1 MRRVASACIRN
12 RTSRLATSI
21 AMIAIFSAG
30 TLHAHSD
37 DDHGGLEYDNLKR
50 VEKSR
55 VERAYIDPDAN
66 FGEYRRIK
74 ILHPYVAFRKNW
86 RRDQNRD
93 RSQRISAR
101 DVERIK
107 TRVAR
112 LFAEVFTKTL
122 ESHGRFEIVEETG
135 EDVLILRP
143 AIIDLDIAAPDTLST
158 NRETTFTTSAGAAT
172 LYLELFDSV
181 SGAIIG
187 RAVDRRSVRGAA
199 GSLAWTNRGTNV
211 AEARRLFG
219 GWAELLRDFLD
230 RHAPQPSN

>member
-1 MRRVASACIRN
+1 MRNPIQSHLRN
-12 RTSRLATSI
+12 FGLRLGTSI
-21 AMIAIFSAG
+21 TILTILFTGIANG
-30 TLHAHSD
+30 HSG
-37 DDHGGLEYDNLKR
+37 DDHDNFEYDNLKL
-50 VEKSR
+50 VEKSK
-55 VERAYIDPDAN
+55 VDRAYIDPDAD

-74 ILHPYVAFRKNW
+74 ILHPYVAFRRNW
-86 RRDQNRD
+86 QRDQNRA
-93 RSQRISAR
+93 RSRRVSAR

-107 TRVAR
+107 TDVAR

-135 EDVLILRP
+135 DDVLILRP
-143 AIIDLDIAAPDTLST
+143 AIIDLDVAAPDTLSA
-158 NRETTFTTSAGAAT
+158 NRQTTFTTSAGAAT

-199 GSLAWTNRGTNV
+199 GSLAWTNRGTNT

-219 GWAELLRDFLD
+219 NWAGLLRDFLD